1 MHSLLNPEGKN
12 KQLLNYQ
19 IPIPADLKS
28 RLNINLSFVLAR
40 YRIHQGEKWDHWTD
54 ECSTKGEGI
63 PWKILGTVHPSDLNQ
78 TEEVLAVSG
87 NLNKKQIVSLLN
99 IGFSGNMKNSFSR

>member
-28 RLNINLSFVLAR
+28 RLNINLSFVMAR

-78 TEEVLAVSG
+78 TEERTGCLRESE
-87 NLNKKQIVSLLN
+87 QETD
-99 IGFSGNMKNSFSR
+99 R